1 MKNSNYVRGR
11 YSLLIAIIIG
21 LVSGPVNAAIFMFI
35 PGIPGESHDAN
46 HDMWIDVLA
55 TGGSFTQNS
64 CGEFVVTKETDKAFP
79 LLVASVVSGST
90 FSESIQV
97 EYTANFGGSRA
108 TYSTITLD
116 GASISSISTSA
127 SGFDE
132 APPVE
137 NITIEASSITIEYI
151 EYDGEGNKGDT
162 IIETLVCGKSKDK

>member
-1 MKNSNYVRGR
+1 MKNSNFVRGR

-35 PGIPGESHDAN
+35 PGIPGESADAN

-116 GASISSISTSA
+116 GASITSISTSA
-127 SGFDE
+127 SGNDV
-132 APPVE
+132 ALPVE
-137 NITIEASSITIEYI
+137 NIAIEASSITIEYI
-151 EYDGEGNKGDT
+151 QYDSEGNKGDT
-162 IIETLVCGKSKDK
+162 IIETLVCGKSKNK

>member
-97 EYTANFGGSRA
+97 EYTANYGGSRA

-116 GASISSISTSA
+116 GASITSISTSA
-127 SGFDE
+127 SGNDE
-132 APPVE
+132 ALPFE

-151 EYDGEGNKGDT
+151 QFDSEGNKGDT
-162 IIETLVCGKSKDK
+162 IIETLVCGKSKNK

>member
-21 LVSGPVNAAIFMFI
+21 LVSGPVNAAVFMFI

-64 CGEFVVTKETDKAFP
+64 CGEFVVTKEIDKAFP
-79 LLVASVVSGST
+79 LLVASVVSGSI
-90 FSESIQV
+90 FSESILV
-97 EYTANFGGSRA
+97 EYTANYGGSRA

-116 GASISSISTSA
+116 GASITSISTSA
-127 SGFDE
+127 SGISE

-137 NITIEASSITIEYI
+137 NITIQASSIEIKYTQ
-151 EYDGEGNKGDT
+151 YDSEGNKLGT
-162 IIETLVCGKSKDK
+162 SIETVICGKNKEK